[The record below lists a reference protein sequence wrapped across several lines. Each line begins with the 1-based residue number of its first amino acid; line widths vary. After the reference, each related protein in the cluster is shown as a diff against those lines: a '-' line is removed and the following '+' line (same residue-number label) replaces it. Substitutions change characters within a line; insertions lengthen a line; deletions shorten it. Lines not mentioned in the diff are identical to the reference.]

1 MVDNVT
7 LCFWDIPGNKQCMQ
21 RQLELY
27 NKHAQHMLIVFD
39 VSSADSFA
47 SAREMYRIIK
57 TDAVV
62 SFVATRNDISSA
74 EKEIVLDQ
82 AVQFCKFLNLKLYV
96 VSSKRDQG
104 VTELFADLITRTK
117 QSNIKKK

>member
-7 LCFWDIPGNKQCMQ
+7 LCFWDIPGNKQYMQ

>member
-1 MVDNVT
+1 
-7 LCFWDIPGNKQCMQ
+7 MQ